1 MSDPLP
7 ETSAQPSSLP
17 HDARLE
23 ALVRDYARLVR
34 HAIHAAGGRRA
45 ARLAE
50 DIEQRVFLSLWRQ
63 VQREQIIDHP
73 ASYLYRA
80 AVHETLRV
88 LRKAERRGEI
98 GLVEAAGDL
107 SERASPVPDPEE
119 RALASER
126 MAALRDALGGL
137 APERALA
144 VRGHLRGFSVPDLM
158 ELFGWSY
165 QKARNLV
172 ARGMSD
178 LRSELR
184 RRGLGDI

>member
-1 MSDPLP
+1 MP
-7 ETSAQPSSLP
+7 EPSAQPSSLP
-17 HDARLE
+17 PDARLE

-34 HAIHAAGGRRA
+34 HAIRAAGGRRA
-45 ARLAE
+45 ALFAE

-98 GLVEAAGDL
+98 GLVEAGDDVSL
-107 SERASPVPDPEE
+107 RASPVPNPEE
-119 RALASER
+119 RALASEHL
-126 MAALRDALGGL
+126 AAFRDALDGL

-144 VRGHLRGFSVPDLM
+144 VRGHLRGCSVSELMDLV
-158 ELFGWSY
+158 GWNY
-165 QKARNLV
+165 QKARNMV

-178 LRSELR
+178 LRAELR
-184 RRGLGDI
+184 RRGIGDI